1 MAVGDTIQ
9 NNDPFASLRTKMNE
23 ILNGTGVLG
32 GYNQSH
38 SIAANPSDGDVIDD
52 AYFDSLYSAAAKI
65 ANYYNITNPF
75 TAVNAGDLIR
85 WSDYAEDA
93 ATFESDINTRFTA
106 PWSYSSGWDTTTATE
121 TTTTKSDWNGTIDTI
136 TEIEFADSTTMHA
149 WFAAGGEIRI
159 SMSHNDTT
167 NVQQGTSWEQLT
179 AEVGVYRISA
189 RATDS
194 TNVDSSTRFN
204 YDDLSSTYTVVKRE
218 YADDSDYSANYVQIE
233 ARKQGGIVYVKT
245 TLVDAHTARS
255 GSGTGYGGAWS
266 WSGHDT
272 ATGTSTV
279 NVSSLKLSNSSGSVN
294 IANPTFTATNN
305 L

>member
-1 MAVGDTIQ
+1 M
-9 NNDPFASLRTKMNE
+9 
-23 ILNGTGVLG
+23 
-32 GYNQSH
+32 
-38 SIAANPSDGDVIDD
+38 IDD

-93 ATFESDINTRFTA
+93 ATFESDINTRFNA

-121 TTTTKSDWNGTIDTI
+121 TTTTKSNWNGTINTV
-136 TEIEFADSTTMHA
+136 TEISFGSTAAMDA

-179 AEVGVYRISA
+179 AEMGVYRISA

-194 TNVDSSTRFN
+194 TNVDSSTRKK
-204 YDDLSSTYTVVKRE
+204 YSDLTTSYAEIKRE
-218 YADDSDYSANYVQIE
+218 YADDSDYSANYAMIE
-233 ARKQGGIVYVKT
+233 AYKSGSTIYVRSS
-245 TLVDAHTARS
+245 LVDAHSARS
-255 GSGTGYGGAWS
+255 GSGSGYGGAWS
-266 WSGHDT
+266 WSGHDQ

-294 IANPTFTATNN
+294 LTNPTFTKTDN